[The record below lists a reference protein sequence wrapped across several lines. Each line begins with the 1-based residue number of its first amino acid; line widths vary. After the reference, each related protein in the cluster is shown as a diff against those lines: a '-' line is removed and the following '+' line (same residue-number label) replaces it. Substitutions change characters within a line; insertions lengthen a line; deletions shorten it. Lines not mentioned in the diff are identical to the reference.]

1 MYICI
6 YVYMYICIYVY
17 MYICIIYIYVY
28 IYRERV
34 RQIKHPSA
42 PSAKS
47 GVRWRSEA
55 VERCLLVFPDLG
67 FGLSCLGLSVWC
79 LVFEVWVLQ
88 SSRLS
93 SGLCQLLY
101 HTKPRRDTLNPKS
114 KDPLP

>member
-1 MYICI
+1 MCVYICI
-6 YVYMYICIYVY
+6 YVYMYICIYVL
-17 MYICIIYIYVY
+17 YICIYIYI
-28 IYRERV
+28 ERV

-101 HTKPRRDTLNPKS
+101 HTKPRPDTLNPKS